1 MARVGFIGAGMV
13 AAWHIG
19 CMTKLVPEADIVG
32 LTDIDQHR
40 ADRLAQQFDIK
51 TFPRNEDLFNADV
64 DAVFV
69 CTYPKAHRAC
79 VLAALEAGKHVFCEK
94 PLAPTYAEGLEIA
107 RAAERSGKKFMLGYV
122 FHFSESARRIKSLI
136 DESTLGQLALVW
148 SHRLAPFV
156 PSRGSWYADPV
167 GGGILD
173 FCTHDLELL
182 SWWAG
187 RPLSVT
193 ATALAAQP
201 GLGCMDTTAVTM
213 RFETPIGT
221 VMSSWAAQFVSMNMG
236 ATGTK
241 GTAMLVQDGAGFA
254 LSSVTKLEG
263 HEETRGPRE
272 ELETV
277 MAAEQRYFINNLER
291 DETISPGTSEG
302 LLALEVHEA
311 VETSWKTGQP
321 VSLGRGRED
330 R

>member
-19 CMTKLVPEADIVG
+19 TMKKLVPEADIVG
-32 LTDIDQHR
+32 VTDIDQKR
-40 ADRLAQQFDIK
+40 ADRLAEQFDIRA
-51 TFPRNEDLFNADV
+51 FAHNHDLFNADV
-64 DAVFV
+64 DTVFV
-69 CTYPKAHRAC
+69 CTYPKAHKPC

-94 PLAPTYAEGLEIA
+94 PLAPTYDDGVEIA
-107 RAAERSGKKFMLGYV
+107 RAVENSGRKFMLGYV
-122 FHFSESARRIKSLI
+122 FHFSQSARRIKRLI
-136 DESTLGQLALVW
+136 DQGEFGQLALVW

-156 PSRGSWYADPV
+156 PPPGSWYTDPV

-182 SWWAG
+182 SWWVG

-193 ATALAAQP
+193 ATALAAEP

-213 RFETPIGT
+213 RFKTAIGA

-236 ATGTK
+236 VTGTR
-241 GTAMLVQDGAGFA
+241 GTAVLAQDGPGFA
-254 LSSVTKLEG
+254 LSSITKLEG
-263 HEETRGPRE
+263 REEIRGPRE

-277 MAAEQRYFINNLER
+277 MAAEQRHFIENLQGHEV
-291 DETISPGTSEG
+291 ISPGASEG
-302 LLALEVHEA
+302 LLALELHEA
-311 VETSWKTGQP
+311 VETSWETRQP
-321 VSLGRGRED
+321 VSLEHGRED